1 MISFSSRACAG
12 ASIMVASLLSM
23 TGCAG
28 SDTDMNDPSSSSA
41 APKNESVSSD
51 VESAEQRGDHSSL
64 LVGDQDTPEGFVRT
78 DLTAEFAET
87 ADLFSVPEFPSIQGS
102 VTPEGCAALST
113 SVGDVF
119 PLLGGDAPS
128 AAIASFADDTSADSD
143 SEREIMVIVDTS
155 GALGAPV
162 DMDNCSEFTRTGGEG
177 DYATTMRYTAE
188 SRDLEIEGADT
199 LAAAQLSTSVEEGEM
214 VAGGP
219 ADDATADIV
228 VGTVGDTTF
237 LVSSSGTGMQEE
249 LDTLA
254 AAQVRTLSE

>member
-1 MISFSSRACAG
+1 MTNFFPRAGACA
-12 ASIMVASLLSM
+12 AVTM
-23 TGCAG
+23 TAALGLTACTGDDSA
-28 SDTDMNDPSSSSA
+28 TTVSSA
-41 APKNESVSSD
+41 PASASGAASSGIESV
-51 VESAEQRGDHSSL
+51 EQHGGHSSL

-102 VTPEGCAALST
+102 VTPAGCAALST

-119 PLLGGDAPS
+119 PLLGGDAPT
-128 AAIASFADDTSADSD
+128 AAIASFADDASVDGD
-143 SEREIMVIVDTS
+143 FEREIVVVVDTS
-155 GALGAPV
+155 DALGAPV

-177 DYATTMRYTAE
+177 DYATTMRYIAE
-188 SRDLEIEGADT
+188 PRDLEIEGADS
-199 LAAAQLSTSVEEGEM
+199 LAAARLSTSVEEGQM

-228 VGTVGDTTF
+228 VGTVGETTF
-237 LVSSSGTGMQEE
+237 LVSSSLPGMQEE

>member
-1 MISFSSRACAG
+1 MTNFFPRAGVCAAVTTTAVLGLTACTGDDSATTGSSIPASASG
-12 ASIMVASLLSM
+12 AASS
-23 TGCAG
+23 G
-28 SDTDMNDPSSSSA
+28 
-41 APKNESVSSD
+41 
-51 VESAEQRGDHSSL
+51 VESAEQHGDPSSL

-87 ADLFSVPEFPSIQGS
+87 ADLFSAPEFPSIQGS

-237 LVSSSGTGMQEE
+237 LVSSSVPGMQEE
-249 LDTLA
+249 LDALA
-254 AAQVRTLSE
+254 TAQVRTLSG

>member
-1 MISFSSRACAG
+1 MTNFFPRVGACAAVTATAALGMTACTGDDSATTASNTPSPASG
-12 ASIMVASLLSM
+12 AA
-23 TGCAG
+23 
-28 SDTDMNDPSSSSA
+28 SSA
-41 APKNESVSSD
+41 
-51 VESAEQRGDHSSL
+51 VESAEQHGDPSSL
-64 LVGDQDTPEGFVRT
+64 LVGDQDTPEGLVRT

-102 VTPEGCAALST
+102 VTPKGCAALST

-119 PLLGGDAPS
+119 PLLGGDAPT
-128 AAIASFADDTSADSD
+128 AAIASFADDASADSD
-143 SEREIMVIVDTS
+143 SEREIMVFVETS

-162 DMDNCSEFTRTGGEG
+162 EMDNCSEFTRTGGEG

-188 SRDLEIEGADT
+188 SRDLEIQGVDT

-219 ADDATADIV
+219 ADGATADIV

-237 LVSSSGTGMQEE
+237 LVSSSVPGMQEE

-254 AAQVRTLSE
+254 AAQVRTLSK

>member
-1 MISFSSRACAG
+1 MTKFFPRTSACAAVTMTAALGMTACTGDDSATTASNTPSPASG
-12 ASIMVASLLSM
+12 AA
-23 TGCAG
+23 
-28 SDTDMNDPSSSSA
+28 SSA
-41 APKNESVSSD
+41 
-51 VESAEQRGDHSSL
+51 VESAEQPGDPSSL
-64 LVGDQDTPEGFVRT
+64 LVGDQDTPEGLVRT

-128 AAIASFADDTSADSD
+128 AAIASFADDASADSD
-143 SEREIMVIVDTS
+143 SEREIMVVVDTS
-155 GALGAPV
+155 GALGVPV

-188 SRDLEIEGADT
+188 PRDLEIQGADT
-199 LAAAQLSTSVEEGEM
+199 LAAAQLSTSVEDGEM

-254 AAQVRTLSE
+254 AAQVRTLSK

>member
-1 MISFSSRACAG
+1 MTNFFPRAGVCA
-12 ASIMVASLLSM
+12 AVTM
-23 TGCAG
+23 TAVLGLTACTG
-28 SDTDMNDPSSSSA
+28 DDSA
-41 APKNESVSSD
+41 TPVSSIPASASGAASSG
-51 VESAEQRGDHSSL
+51 VESAEQHGDHSSL

-87 ADLFSVPEFPSIQGS
+87 ADLFSAPEFPSIQGS

-188 SRDLEIEGADT
+188 SRDLETEGADT

-228 VGTVGDTTF
+228 VGTVGDTRF

-254 AAQVRTLSE
+254 AAQVRTLSG

>member
-1 MISFSSRACAG
+1 MTACSGDDSATTASSTPASVSG
-12 ASIMVASLLSM
+12 AV
-23 TGCAG
+23 
-28 SDTDMNDPSSSSA
+28 SSA
-41 APKNESVSSD
+41 VA
-51 VESAEQRGDHSSL
+51 SAEQHADHSSL

-87 ADLFSVPEFPSIQGS
+87 ADLFSVPEFPSLQGS
-102 VTPEGCAALST
+102 VTPEECAALST

-128 AAIASFADDTSADSD
+128 AAIASFADDVSADSD
-143 SEREIMVIVDTS
+143 PGREIMVFVDTS

-162 DMDNCSEFTRTGGEG
+162 DMDIWSEFTRTGGEG

-188 SRDLEIEGADT
+188 SRDLEIEGADS
-199 LAAAQLSTSVEEGEM
+199 LVAAQLSTSVEDGEM

-228 VGTVGDTTF
+228 VGTVGNTTF
-237 LVSSSGTGMQEE
+237 LVSSSVPGMQEE

-254 AAQVRTLSE
+254 AAQVRTLSV